1 MLWEETC
8 CIVACC
14 PLVSL
19 RLLNQSL
26 FLLTQIIM
34 HVFCTYLDSRLPPH
48 PKYPDGKTF
57 TSQHFIQTPDKPGT
71 GVHSV
76 LPELLFVSQQHL
88 QNPRYLFNLSPT
100 DTSNENVFCI
110 YQSSINPPHYELI
123 YQRHVYNLPK
133 VHQCSAV
140 RKSSLDV
147 LCLVWDA
154 GSVQK
159 ANLNSITDHCVVF
172 NLPLNNS
179 LGSYLLVFFFLIW
192 QLVSKIPSHTICDAS
207 YQHFTSFFFPSPSPD
222 KTAVPFCDVFST
234 CLKYWCDF

>member
-1 MLWEETC
+1 MLWLALLSFTGTNKCVSTHMATLLYWNPCFNPWAAKQSGVKSGLQPDSTTCSKSCLMLREETC

-14 PLVSL
+14 SLVSW
-19 RLLNQSL
+19 RLLNHSL

-71 GVHSV
+71 VVHSI
-76 LPELLFVSQQHL
+76 LPELLFVSQQRL
-88 QNPRYLFNLSPT
+88 QNPYYLFNLSPT

-133 VHQCSAV
+133 VHQCCCCH
-140 RKSSLDV
+140 KI
-147 LCLVWDA
+147 
-154 GSVQK
+154 
-159 ANLNSITDHCVVF
+159 ITR
-172 NLPLNNS
+172 
-179 LGSYLLVFFFLIW
+179 SYLSDLGCWLSAESKP
-192 QLVSKIPSHTICDAS
+192 QLNHWPLCSI
-207 YQHFTSFFFPSPSPD
+207 
-222 KTAVPFCDVFST
+222 
-234 CLKYWCDF
+234 